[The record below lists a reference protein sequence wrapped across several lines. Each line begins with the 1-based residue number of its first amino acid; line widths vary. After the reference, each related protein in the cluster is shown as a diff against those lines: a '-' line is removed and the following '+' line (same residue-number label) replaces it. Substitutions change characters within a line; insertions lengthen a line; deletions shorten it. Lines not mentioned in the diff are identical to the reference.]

1 MLRSF
6 AAPQPPAVSTPVGCR
21 RHPLSGELAAIEV
34 APPLIVQ
41 LCIIVMG
48 TAVVVIIAD
57 RRSPSRSACVFL
69 NPRVLLLLEK
79 SRHTCKHYVP
89 TTLHIAVLINPL
101 GILRL
106 FIIPGFA
113 ENLPSCNARF
123 VPGPSLASTHF
134 GPQRPWG
141 AGRGNLSFST
151 ICTNVNF
158 PF

>member
-1 MLRSF
+1 MR
-6 AAPQPPAVSTPVGCR
+6 
-21 RHPLSGELAAIEV
+21 
-34 APPLIVQ
+34 

-48 TAVVVIIAD
+48 TAVVVVIAD
-57 RRSPSRSACVFL
+57 RRSPSRGACVFL
-69 NPRVLLLLEK
+69 NLKVSLLLEK

-113 ENLPSCNARF
+113 ENLHSCNARF

-134 GPQRPWG
+134 GP
-141 AGRGNLSFST
+141 
-151 ICTNVNF
+151 
-158 PF
+158 